1 MKICAIILSAG
12 KSNRFNS
19 DKPKFMHE
27 ISGQQIINYN
37 INAVKKIK
45 KINKLFIITSSQ
57 NKKYFENIEPNIF
70 IQNPLDG
77 TGGALKQFA
86 KVNKNFDYY
95 LVLLADTPIFEYK
108 ILQNFLNKSI
118 SQKNDVSV
126 ISQFIDNP
134 EGYGRIVIEKNSFY
148 QIIEDKDCNAIQ
160 KKINLV
166 NTGIFLIS
174 KTAISNID
182 LIKRNIN
189 KKEFYLT
196 DLVSISKQKNMRTF
210 AYINKETEIRGVN
223 TISELNELETLSQIH
238 IKKRIMNAG
247 AIIHSPET
255 VYIEENAKIKKGV
268 IIEPNVVIKKNVS
281 IKNGT
286 TIRSFSYLED
296 AKIGSNCIIGP
307 FARLRPGTT
316 LEGDNRIGN
325 FVEIKK
331 SKLSKG
337 VKANHLTYIGDTTVG
352 KNTNIGAGTI
362 TCNYDGKNKLSCKIG
377 NNSFIGSNTSIVAP
391 VEIGANSYI
400 AAGSVITKN
409 IPKKSF
415 SISRAKQKIYKNRV
429 VK

>member
-19 DKPKFMHE
+19 HKPKFMHE
-27 ISGQQIINYN
+27 ISGQEIINYN
-37 INAVKKIK
+37 INAVKKIR
-45 KINKLFIITSSQ
+45 KINKLFIITSSENQ
-57 NKKYFENIEPNIF
+57 KYFENIKSNNF

-86 KVNKNFDYY
+86 KLNTNFDYY

-108 ILQNFLNKSI
+108 ILQNFLNKSV
-118 SQKNDVSV
+118 SKKYDVSV

-134 EGYGRIVIEKNSFY
+134 EGYGRIVIEKKSFN
-148 QIIEDKDCNAIQ
+148 QIIEEKDCNIIQ
-160 KKINLV
+160 KKINLI

-174 KTAISNID
+174 KKAIGNID
-182 LIKRNIN
+182 LIKKNKN
-189 KKEFYLT
+189 KKELYLT
-196 DLVSISKQKNMRTF
+196 DLVSISKQRNMQTF

-223 TISELNELETLSQIH
+223 TINELNELEKLSQIY
-238 IKKRIMNAG
+238 IKKRLMSAGVIMQN
-247 AIIHSPET
+247 PET
-255 VYIEENAKIKKGV
+255 VYIEESARIEKGV

-286 TIRSFSYLED
+286 TIRSFSYLEE
-296 AKIGSNCIIGP
+296 AKIGSNCTIGP
-307 FARLRPGTT
+307 FARLRPGTI
-316 LEGDNRIGN
+316 LEGGNRVCN

-331 SKLSKG
+331 SILSKG
-337 VKANHLTYIGDTTVG
+337 VKANHLTYIGDTIVG

-415 SISRAKQKIYKNRV
+415 SISRAKQKIYKNRII
-429 VK
+429 K

>member
-1 MKICAIILSAG
+1 M
-12 KSNRFNS
+12 
-19 DKPKFMHE
+19 
-27 ISGQQIINYN
+27 Q
-37 INAVKKIK
+37 
-45 KINKLFIITSSQ
+45 
-57 NKKYFENIEPNIF
+57 
-70 IQNPLDG
+70 
-77 TGGALKQFA
+77 
-86 KVNKNFDYY
+86 
-95 LVLLADTPIFEYK
+95 
-108 ILQNFLNKSI
+108 
-118 SQKNDVSV
+118 
-126 ISQFIDNP
+126 
-134 EGYGRIVIEKNSFY
+134 
-148 QIIEDKDCNAIQ
+148 
-160 KKINLV
+160 
-166 NTGIFLIS
+166 
-174 KTAISNID
+174 
-182 LIKRNIN
+182 
-189 KKEFYLT
+189 
-196 DLVSISKQKNMRTF
+196 TF

-223 TISELNELETLSQIH
+223 TISELNELEKLSQFH
-238 IKKRIMNAG
+238 VKKRAMNAG
-247 AIIHSPET
+247 AIIHNPET
-255 VYIEENAKIKKGV
+255 VYIEESATIEKNV

-286 TIRSFSYLED
+286 TIKSFSYLEE
-296 AKIGSNCIIGP
+296 ANIGSNCIIGP

-415 SISRAKQKIYKNRV
+415 SISRAKQKIYKNHI